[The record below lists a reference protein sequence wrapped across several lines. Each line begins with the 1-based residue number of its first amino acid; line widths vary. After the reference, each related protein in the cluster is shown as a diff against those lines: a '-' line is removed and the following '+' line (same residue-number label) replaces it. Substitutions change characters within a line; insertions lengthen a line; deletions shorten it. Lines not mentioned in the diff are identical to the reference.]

1 MSKFDSIILNGKSLR
16 PAPFV
21 STTYEY
27 TKYNTYTI
35 GGLLIVTLS
44 GTLVGK
50 DIVAQIEEI
59 NSLQS
64 NSDCVS
70 LTIGCADTGGT
81 DFLDGAG
88 RIRSVDVNYDNQ
100 PFVASYTMVV
110 QIETIGGQPAVK
122 PDDGFAISL
131 GISPAVVP
139 KFLLDYSENI
149 TIDGNAD
156 LICSHDTGMAIS
168 KANIKGGGSIRLK
181 VPGRYICGYP
191 SYNPTAEI
199 EAFLKARSQA
209 MINGLGV
216 INPLINYVSWNKWL
230 DTKSL
235 EIGNNGDASWRFD
248 LYMVPAGGFT
258 PIALVDASTND
269 KLDQRTN
276 KKTRNI
282 SGSIKGLSLATIGDH
297 LGHKAN
303 SNERISNA
311 DSVFQNLDTAFL
323 KYGTWP
329 GANCPILTS
338 DENCPPPPN
347 VCVYTPLP
355 VCYQRSS
362 HSITRSVING
372 EISFNMEFMDI
383 DSCKPNDFT
392 LDITIDESY
401 PANSV
406 NEIIIPNR
414 TLKGYHSYP
423 RSIIQTIYTTPRK
436 ATITIRATI
445 IGCDQSRFSDMVL
458 TVCCKL
464 NEIVNSEF
472 PAAAGWFFKDQK
484 ENIGT
489 YSYSVTHE
497 RVKCDIYI

>member
-27 TKYNTYTI
+27 AKYNNYTI
-35 GGLLIVTLS
+35 GGMLIVTLS

-50 DIVAQIEEI
+50 DIIAQISEM
-59 NSLQS
+59 NSLQA

-70 LTIGCADTGGT
+70 LTIGCSDTGGT

-100 PFVASYTMVV
+100 PFVASYTMVIE
-110 QIETIGGQPAVK
+110 IETISGQPAVK
-122 PDDGFAISL
+122 ADDAFAISL
-131 GISPAVVP
+131 GVSPNVVP
-139 KFLLDYSENI
+139 KFLLDYAENI
-149 TIDGNAD
+149 TVDGTAD
-156 LICSHDTGMAIS
+156 IIGSHDSGMSIS
-168 KANIKGGGSIRLK
+168 KANVKGSGSIRLK
-181 VPGRYICGYP
+181 VSGRYICGYP
-191 SYNPTAEI
+191 SYQPDQEV
-199 EAFLKARSQA
+199 ERFLKARSQA
-209 MINGLGV
+209 MINGLGPV
-216 INPLINYVSWNKWL
+216 NPLVNYASWNKWL
-230 DTKSL
+230 DTKGL
-235 EIGNNGDASWRFD
+235 EIANNGDVSWRFD
-248 LYMVPAGGFT
+248 LYMIPGGGFT

-276 KKTRNI
+276 KKTRSIN
-282 SGSIKGLSLATIGDH
+282 GSIKGLSLATIGDH
-297 LGHKAN
+297 IGHKVNA
-303 SNERISNA
+303 NERLSNA
-311 DSVFQNLDTAFL
+311 DSIFQALDAAYL

-329 GANCPILTS
+329 GANSPILIG
-338 DENCPPPPN
+338 ENCPPTAN
-347 VCVYTPLP
+347 VCVTTPLP

-362 HSITRSVING
+362 HSVTRSVING
-372 EISFNMEFMDI
+372 EISFSMEFLDI

-401 PANSV
+401 PAKSI

-414 TLKGYHSYP
+414 TRKGYHAYS

-445 IGCDQSRFSDMVL
+445 IGCDTTRFEDMVL

-464 NEIVNSEF
+464 NEIINLEF
-472 PAAAGWFFKDQK
+472 PSFAGWFYKDQT
-484 ENIGT
+484 ESIGT

-497 RVKCDIYI
+497 RVKCDIII

>member
-27 TKYNTYTI
+27 AKYNNYTI

-44 GTLVGK
+44 GTLVGE
-50 DIVAQIEEI
+50 DIIAQITEM
-59 NSLQS
+59 NSLQA
-64 NSDCVS
+64 NTDCVS

-100 PFVASYTMVV
+100 PFVASYTMVIE
-110 QIETIGGQPAVK
+110 IETIGGQPAVK
-122 PDDGFAISL
+122 ADDGFATSL
-131 GISPAVVP
+131 GVSPDVVP

-149 TIDGNAD
+149 TVDGNAD
-156 LICSHDTGMAIS
+156 IIGSHDSGMSIS
-168 KANIKGGGSIRLK
+168 KANVKGSGSIRLK
-181 VPGRYICGYP
+181 VSGRYICGYP
-191 SYNPTAEI
+191 SYRPDSDI
-199 EAFLKARSQA
+199 EKFLKARSQA
-209 MINGLGV
+209 MINGYGQL
-216 INPLINYVSWNKWL
+216 NPLVNYRSWNKWL
-230 DTKSL
+230 DTKGL
-235 EIGNNGDASWRFD
+235 EIANNGDVSWRFD
-248 LYMVPAGGFT
+248 LYMIQGGGFT

-276 KKTRNI
+276 KRTRSI

-297 LGHKAN
+297 IGHKVN
-303 SNERISNA
+303 TNERLSNA
-311 DSVFQNLDTAFL
+311 DAIFQALDAAYL

-329 GANCPILTS
+329 GANCPILVPE
-338 DENCPPPPN
+338 DCPPPPN
-347 VCVYTPLP
+347 VCVTTPLP

-362 HSITRSVING
+362 HSVTRSVING
-372 EISFNMEFMDI
+372 EISFNMEFLDI

-392 LDITIDESY
+392 LDITIDESF
-401 PANSV
+401 PAKSI

-445 IGCDQSRFSDMVL
+445 IGCDQTRFEDMVL

-464 NEIVNSEF
+464 SEIVNSEF
-472 PAAAGWFFKDQK
+472 PSFAGWFYKDQK

-489 YSYSVTHE
+489 YSYSITHE
-497 RVKCDIYI
+497 RVKCDIII